1 MEWVDRLN
9 ESIAYIEEHLSEE
22 IDYAQ
27 LGRIA
32 CCSAYH
38 YQRLFTYMAGV
49 PLAEY
54 IRRRRMSLAAAELQS
69 GGSKI
74 IDLAAKYGYSSP
86 TAFNRAFQ
94 SVHGVAPS
102 VVKNQGVPL
111 KTYSPL
117 HFHIAVTGADQFNYR
132 LESKPAFRVLGL
144 ATPMASNLEQNFAE
158 VPQLWQKLAVG
169 DTMPRLLSLMQGEPT
184 GLLGVSACGD
194 DEQWQYI
201 IGVASNQPAAEWNEY
216 QVGSF
221 TWAIFFGAGACP
233 QAIQQ
238 LERRIITE
246 WLPESGYEY
255 DNGPDIEVYLSPN
268 PADAKFEVWLPVKFV
283 GKK

>member
-22 IDYAQ
+22 VDYAQ

-69 GGSKI
+69 GGAKI

-102 VVKNQGVPL
+102 VVKNQGVQL

-117 HFHIAVTGADQFNYR
+117 HFHIAVTGAEQLNYR

-144 ATPMASNLEQNFAE
+144 AAPLSANLEQNFVE
-158 VPQLWQKLAVG
+158 VPQLWQKLA
-169 DTMPRLLSLMQGEPT
+169 
-184 GLLGVSACGD
+184 A
-194 DEQWQYI
+194 
-201 IGVASNQPAAEWNEY
+201 
-216 QVGSF
+216 
-221 TWAIFFGAGACP
+221 
-233 QAIQQ
+233 
-238 LERRIITE
+238 
-246 WLPESGYEY
+246 
-255 DNGPDIEVYLSPN
+255 
-268 PADAKFEVWLPVKFV
+268 
-283 GKK
+283 

>member
-117 HFHIAVTGADQFNYR
+117 HFHIAVTGAEQFNYR

-158 VPQLWQKLAVG
+158 VPQLWQN
-169 DTMPRLLSLMQGEPT
+169 LLL
-184 GLLGVSACGD
+184 
-194 DEQWQYI
+194 
-201 IGVASNQPAAEWNEY
+201 
-216 QVGSF
+216 
-221 TWAIFFGAGACP
+221 
-233 QAIQQ
+233 
-238 LERRIITE
+238 RH
-246 WLPESGYEY
+246 
-255 DNGPDIEVYLSPN
+255 
-268 PADAKFEVWLPVKFV
+268 
-283 GKK
+283 